1 MKLTVF
7 LRGLHKNIFEETI
20 DKIQEI
26 GGDVKIDAE
35 NDLLNVNDYF
45 TASIV
50 ICRCKQLP
58 NDSLRWKVRFDTSLF
73 PDITIAV
80 RMSADNKN
88 VLDYYLLPALD
99 FRDPKLLLS
108 EQNKGI
114 LDSYRFPDLSQLFE
128 MARRNSIR
136 YWEAA

>member
-7 LRGLHKNIFEETI
+7 LRGLHINIFEETI

-26 GGDVKIDAE
+26 GGDVKIAAE

-45 TASIV
+45 SASIV

-99 FRDPKLLLS
+99 FRNPKLLLS
-108 EQNKGI
+108 EQN
-114 LDSYRFPDLSQLFE
+114 
-128 MARRNSIR
+128 
-136 YWEAA
+136 